1 MWPDAEGD
9 RYGVEIPPIC
19 RSAPLAARRDARL
32 YEWLVLADALRGAGR
47 ARERELAEQIVRK
60 RLGYGAAR

>member
-1 MWPDAEGD
+1 MNILSSLIVRRPAQDIL
-9 RYGVEIPPIC
+9 RPSRRIFPP
-19 RSAPLAARRDARL
+19 LLRL